1 MANILLFYLHVLLM
15 LAVALLAVL
24 GESLAEIPLPM
35 VARLLPPPLPES
47 NSLVLSLGATT
58 PPPPVSSSLLPFLR
72 VFVRSLIL
80 LRVPLLPER
89 SSSPILLLPPPP
101 PPPLLSRSKTLL
113 LLVVARR
120 EEEPPEVPEENLK

>member
-1 MANILLFYLHVLLM
+1 M

-24 GESLAEIPLPM
+24 GESLADIPLPM
-35 VARLLPPPLPES
+35 VARLFPPPLPES

-58 PPPPVSSSLLPFLR
+58 PPVSSSLLPFLR

-89 SSSPILLLPPPP
+89 SSSPIFLLPP

-120 EEEPPEVPEENLK
+120 EEEPPPEVPEENLK